1 MRNRSHEHQWT
12 DAEDEQLRR
21 LYSSSLTARQ
31 IGDLLGGLSKNS
43 VIGRANR
50 LGLGQRKPSA
60 DDRTATP
67 PVAQIGELGRA
78 RGCQWIDGD
87 PLQPGWSFCGERLKE
102 GSRFSYCA
110 NHHKVV
116 FRKAIPQGERQHF
129 RFGGGR

>member
-1 MRNRSHEHQWT
+1 MSGRAHEHQWT
-12 DAEDEQLRR
+12 AAEDEQLRR

-50 LGLGQRKPSA
+50 LGLGQRKSSG
-60 DDRTATP
+60 DDRREP
-67 PVAQIGELGRA
+67 SPIGELGRA

-87 PLQPGWSFCGERLKE
+87 PLTPGWSFCGERLKE

-116 FRKAIPQGERQHF
+116 FRNAIPQGERQHF